1 MGIQFNQVSYFY
13 RGVKNETY
21 EAINQISVAI
31 HDGEFVAICGQTGSG
46 KTTLVQH
53 MNALLKP
60 TRGTVQIYEHTIP
73 LADKNTKIGPIR
85 KKVGLVFQFPEYQL
99 FEETILK
106 DIMFGPLN
114 FGLSL
119 KDAEEKARH
128 AASLVGLDEEILQ
141 KSPFRIS
148 GGQMRRVAIAGIL
161 AMEPE
166 MLVLDEPTRGLDP
179 KGSDEMMA
187 LFNELHEKHGK
198 TIVLITHDM
207 DIVAR
212 YAKRILV
219 MDKGKIKFDGTRE
232 LLFMSDEFEKLHL
245 AKPQAYR
252 MMEYLSKTL
261 GYPFKQIFTEEDL
274 IQYLKEVR
282 HE

>member
-60 TRGTVQIYEHTIP
+60 TRGTVQIYQYTLP

-128 AASLVGLDEEILQ
+128 AAALVGLDEEILQ

>member
-21 EAINQISVAI
+21 EAINQISLAI

-60 TRGTVQIYEHTIP
+60 TRGTVQIYEHIIP
-73 LADKNTKIGPIR
+73 LADKKTKIGPIR

-119 KDAEEKARH
+119 KEAEEKARV
-128 AASLVGLDEEILQ
+128 AASLVGLDEDILQ

-232 LLFMSDEFEKLHL
+232 LLFISDEFEKLHL

-274 IQYLKEVR
+274 IQYMKEVH

>member
-21 EAINQISVAI
+21 EAINQITLNI
-31 HDGEFVAICGQTGSG
+31 QDGEFVAICGQTGSG

-60 TRGTVQIYEHTIP
+60 TKGTIQIYEYTLP
-73 LADKNTKIGPIR
+73 LKDKKTKIGPIR

-119 KDAEEKARH
+119 KEAEEKARI
-128 AASLVGLDEEILQ
+128 AAKLVGLDDEILQ

-232 LLFMSDEFEKLHL
+232 LLFISDEFDQLHL

-261 GYPFKQIFTEEDL
+261 GYPFKQVFTEAEL
-274 IQYLKEVR
+274 MTYLKAVR

>member
-60 TRGTVQIYEHTIP
+60 TRGTVQIYEHTLP

-128 AASLVGLDEEILQ
+128 AAALVGLDEEILQ

-232 LLFMSDEFEKLHL
+232 LLFMSDEFEKLHV

>member
-21 EAINQISVAI
+21 EAINQISLAI

-73 LADKNTKIGPIR
+73 LADKKTKIGPIR

-119 KDAEEKARH
+119 KEAEEKARV

-232 LLFMSDEFEKLHL
+232 LLFISDEFEKLHL

-274 IQYLKEVR
+274 IQYMKEVH

>member
-13 RGVKNETY
+13 RGVKNESY
-21 EAINQISVAI
+21 EALNQITLAI
-31 HDGEFVAICGQTGSG
+31 NDHEFVAICGQTGSG

-53 MNALLKP
+53 MNALLMP
-60 TRGTVQIYEHTIP
+60 TKGQVQIYEHTIP
-73 LADKNTKIGPIR
+73 LKKNAVVGPIR

-106 DIMFGPLN
+106 DIMFGPKN
-114 FGLSL
+114 FGLS
-119 KDAEEKARH
+119 DAEAEKKARE
-128 AASLVGLDEEILQ
+128 AAKLVGIDDELLM

-161 AMEPE
+161 AMEPD

-179 KGSDEMMA
+179 KGSAEMMV
-187 LFNELHEKHGK
+187 LFNDLHIKYNK

-207 DIVAR
+207 DIVSR

-219 MDKGKIKFDGTRE
+219 MDKGKVKFDGTRE
-232 LLFMSDEFEKLHL
+232 ILFLTDEFEKLHL
-245 AKPQAYR
+245 AKPNAYR
-252 MMEYLSKTL
+252 MMEHLSKKL
-261 GYPFKQIFTEEDL
+261 DIPFKQVFTEEEL
-274 IQYLKEVR
+274 LMYLKEVY

>member
-21 EAINQISVAI
+21 EAINQITLNI

-60 TRGTVQIYEHTIP
+60 TKGTIQIYEHTLP
-73 LADKNTKIGPIR
+73 LKDKKTKIGPIR

-119 KDAEEKARH
+119 KEAEEKARE
-128 AASLVGLDEEILQ
+128 AAKLVGLDDEILQ

-161 AMEPE
+161 AMQPE

-232 LLFMSDEFEKLHL
+232 LLFISDEFDHLHL

-252 MMEYLSKTL
+252 MMEYLSNTL
-261 GYPFKQIFTEEDL
+261 GYPFKQVFTEEDL
-274 IQYLKEVR
+274 LAYLKEVH

>member
-60 TRGTVQIYEHTIP
+60 TRGTVQIYEHTLP

-128 AASLVGLDEEILQ
+128 AAALVGLDEEILQ

>member
-128 AASLVGLDEEILQ
+128 AAALVGLDEEILQ

>member
-21 EAINQISVAI
+21 EAINQITLNI

-60 TRGTVQIYEHTIP
+60 TKGTIQIYEHTLP
-73 LADKNTKIGPIR
+73 LKDKKTKIGPIR

-119 KDAEEKARH
+119 KEAEEKARE
-128 AASLVGLDEEILQ
+128 AAKLVGLDDEILQ

-161 AMEPE
+161 AMQPE

-179 KGSDEMMA
+179 KG
-187 LFNELHEKHGK
+187 
-198 TIVLITHDM
+198 
-207 DIVAR
+207 
-212 YAKRILV
+212 
-219 MDKGKIKFDGTRE
+219 
-232 LLFMSDEFEKLHL
+232 
-245 AKPQAYR
+245 
-252 MMEYLSKTL
+252 
-261 GYPFKQIFTEEDL
+261 
-274 IQYLKEVR
+274 
-282 HE
+282 

>member
-60 TRGTVQIYEHTIP
+60 TRGTVQIYEHTLP

-106 DIMFGPLN
+106 DIMFGPKN
-114 FGLSL
+114 FGLSDE
-119 KDAEEKARH
+119 DAEKKARY
-128 AASLVGLDEEILQ
+128 AAKLVGLDDDMLQ

>member
-21 EAINQISVAI
+21 EAINQISLAI

-60 TRGTVQIYEHTIP
+60 TRGTVQIYEHTLP

-128 AASLVGLDEEILQ
+128 AAALVGLDDEILQ

-261 GYPFKQIFTEEDL
+261 GYPFKQIFTEVDL
-274 IQYLKEVR
+274 IQYMKEVH

>member
-1 MGIQFNQVSYFY
+1 MGIQFNKVSYFY
-13 RGVKNETY
+13 RGIKNETY
-21 EAINQISVAI
+21 EAINQISLNI
-31 HDGEFVAICGQTGSG
+31 KDHEFVAICGQTGSG

-53 MNALLKP
+53 MNALLQP
-60 TRGTVQIYEHTIP
+60 TKGTIQIYDYEIP
-73 LADKNTKIGPIR
+73 LKKKGDKVGPIR

-106 DIMFGPLN
+106 DIMFGPRN
-114 FGLSL
+114 FGLSEQE
-119 KDAEEKARH
+119 AEEKARM
-128 AASLVGLDEEILQ
+128 AAKLVGIDDEMLE

-161 AMEPE
+161 AMEPD

-179 KGSDEMMA
+179 KGSQELMA
-187 LFNELHEKHGK
+187 LFNELHLKHNK

-232 LLFMSDEFEKLHL
+232 TLFLTDEFEQLHL
-245 AKPQAYR
+245 AKPNAYR
-252 MMEYLSKTL
+252 LMEHLSKKL
-261 GYPFKQIFTEEDL
+261 NIKFKQVFTEEELLD
-274 IQYLKEVR
+274 YLKEVY

>member
-21 EAINQISVAI
+21 EAINQISLAI
-31 HDGEFVAICGQTGSG
+31 QDGEFVAICGQTGSG

-73 LADKNTKIGPIR
+73 IQDKKTKIGPIR

-119 KDAEEKARH
+119 KEAEEKARH
-128 AASLVGLDEEILQ
+128 AAQLVGLDEAILQ

-187 LFNELHEKHGK
+187 LFNELHIKHGK

-232 LLFMSDEFEKLHL
+232 LLFISDEFEKLHL

-261 GYPFKQIFTEEDL
+261 GYPFKQVFTEEEL
-274 IQYLKEVR
+274 LAYMKAVQ

>member
-13 RGVKNETY
+13 RGVKNESY
-21 EAINQISVAI
+21 EALNQITLAI
-31 HDGEFVAICGQTGSG
+31 KDFEFVAICGQTGSG

-53 MNALLKP
+53 MNALLMP
-60 TRGTVQIYEHTIP
+60 TKGTVQIYDYQIP
-73 LADKNTKIGPIR
+73 LKKKGELVGPIR

-106 DIMFGPLN
+106 DIMFGPKN
-114 FGLSL
+114 FGLSDE
-119 KDAEEKARH
+119 DAEKKARY
-128 AASLVGLDEEILQ
+128 AAKLVGLDDDMLE

-161 AMEPE
+161 AMEPD

-179 KGSDEMMA
+179 KGSNEMMA
-187 LFNELHEKHGK
+187 LFNELHEKYNK

-207 DIVAR
+207 DIVAK

-232 LLFMSDEFEKLHL
+232 TLFLTDEFAHLHL
-245 AKPQAYR
+245 AKPNAYR
-252 MMEYLSKTL
+252 MMEHLSKSL
-261 GYPFKQIFTEEDL
+261 KIPFKQVFTEKELLD
-274 IQYLKEVR
+274 YLKEVY
-282 HE
+282 HA

>member
-60 TRGTVQIYEHTIP
+60 TRGTVQIYEHTLP

-128 AASLVGLDEEILQ
+128 AAALVGLDEDILQ

>member
-13 RGVKNETY
+13 RGVKNESY
-21 EAINQISVAI
+21 EALNQITLAI
-31 HDGEFVAICGQTGSG
+31 NDHEFVAICGQTGSG

-53 MNALLKP
+53 MNALLMP
-60 TRGTVQIYEHTIP
+60 TKGEVQIYEHTIP
-73 LADKNTKIGPIR
+73 LKNKKTLIGPIR

-106 DIMFGPLN
+106 DIMFGPKN
-114 FGLSL
+114 FGLSD
-119 KDAEEKARH
+119 KEAEQKARN
-128 AASLVGLDEEILQ
+128 AAKLVGLDEEILQ

-161 AMEPE
+161 AMEPD

-187 LFNELHEKHGK
+187 LFNELHVTYHK

-207 DIVAR
+207 DIVSR

-219 MDKGKIKFDGTRE
+219 MDKGKVKFDGTRE
-232 LLFMSDEFEKLHL
+232 ILFLTDEFEKLHL
-245 AKPQAYR
+245 AKPNAYR
-252 MMEYLSKTL
+252 MMEHLNKTL
-261 GYPFKQIFTEEDL
+261 NIPFKQVFTEEEL
-274 IQYLKEVR
+274 LTYLKEVY

>member
-13 RGVKNETY
+13 RGVKNESY
-21 EAINQISVAI
+21 EALNQITLTI
-31 HDGEFVAICGQTGSG
+31 NDHEFIAICGQTGSG

-53 MNALLKP
+53 MNALLIP
-60 TRGTVQIYEHTIP
+60 TKGDVQIYEYKIP
-73 LADKNTKIGPIR
+73 LKKKGGLLGPIR

-106 DIMFGPLN
+106 DIMFGPKN
-114 FGLSL
+114 FGLS
-119 KDAEEKARH
+119 DVEAEKKAR
-128 AASLVGLDEEILQ
+128 AAAKLVGLDEEMLQ

-161 AMEPE
+161 AMEPD

-179 KGSDEMMA
+179 KGSSEMMA
-187 LFNELHEKHGK
+187 LFNELHTIHNK

-232 LLFMSDEFEKLHL
+232 TLFMSDEFENLHL
-245 AKPQAYR
+245 AKPNAYR
-252 MMEYLSKTL
+252 MMLHLSQKL
-261 GYPFKQIFTEEDL
+261 DIPFKQVFTEEEL
-274 IQYLKEVR
+274 LAYLKEVY
-282 HE
+282 HA

>member
-13 RGVKNETY
+13 RGVKNESY
-21 EAINQISVAI
+21 EALNQITLTI
-31 HDGEFVAICGQTGSG
+31 KDHEFVAICGQTGSG

-53 MNALLKP
+53 MNALLIP
-60 TRGTVQIYEHTIP
+60 TKGDVQIYEYKIP
-73 LADKNTKIGPIR
+73 LKKKGGLVGPIR

-106 DIMFGPLN
+106 DIMFGPKN
-114 FGLSL
+114 FGLS
-119 KDAEEKARH
+119 DEEAEKKAR
-128 AASLVGLDEEILQ
+128 AAAKLVGLDEDMLQ

-161 AMEPE
+161 AMEPD

-179 KGSDEMMA
+179 KGSSEMMA
-187 LFNELHEKHGK
+187 LFNELHTKHKK

-207 DIVAR
+207 DIVAK

-232 LLFMSDEFEKLHL
+232 TLFMTDEFDNLHL
-245 AKPQAYR
+245 AKPNAYR
-252 MMEYLSKTL
+252 MMLHLSDKL
-261 GYPFKQIFTEEDL
+261 GIPFKQVFTEEELLD
-274 IQYLKEVR
+274 YLKEVY
-282 HE
+282 HA

>member
-21 EAINQISVAI
+21 EAINQITLNI
-31 HDGEFVAICGQTGSG
+31 HDAEFVAICGQTGSG

-60 TRGTVQIYEHTIP
+60 TKGTIQIYEHTLP
-73 LADKNTKIGPIR
+73 LKDKKTKIGPIR

-119 KDAEEKARH
+119 KEAEEKARE
-128 AASLVGLDEEILQ
+128 AAKLVGLDDEILQ

-232 LLFMSDEFEKLHL
+232 LLFISDEFDHLHL

-252 MMEYLSKTL
+252 MMEYLSNTL
-261 GYPFKQIFTEEDL
+261 GYPFKQVFTEEDL
-274 IQYLKEVR
+274 LAYLKEVH

>member
-13 RGVKNETY
+13 RGVRNESY
-21 EAINQISVAI
+21 EALNQISLTI
-31 HDGEFVAICGQTGSG
+31 KDHEFVAICGQTGSG

-53 MNALLKP
+53 MNALLMP
-60 TRGTVQIYEHTIP
+60 TKGTVQIYDYTIP
-73 LADKNTKIGPIR
+73 LKKKGELVGPIR

-106 DIMFGPLN
+106 DIMFGPKN
-114 FGLSL
+114 FGLSDE
-119 KDAEEKARH
+119 DAEKKARY
-128 AASLVGLDEEILQ
+128 AAKLVGLDDEMLQ

-161 AMEPE
+161 AMEPD

-179 KGSDEMMA
+179 KGSNEMMA
-187 LFNELHEKHGK
+187 LFNELHEKYDK

-207 DIVAR
+207 DIVAK

-232 LLFMSDEFEKLHL
+232 TLFLTDEFAHLHL
-245 AKPQAYR
+245 AKPNAYR
-252 MMEYLSKTL
+252 MMEHLSKTL
-261 GYPFKQIFTEEDL
+261 DIPFKQVFTEQELLD
-274 IQYLKEVR
+274 YLKEVY
-282 HE
+282 HA

>member
-21 EAINQISVAI
+21 EAINQITLNI

-60 TRGTVQIYEHTIP
+60 TKGTIQIYEHTLP
-73 LADKNTKIGPIR
+73 LKDKKTKIGPIR

-119 KDAEEKARH
+119 KEAEEKARE
-128 AASLVGLDEEILQ
+128 AAKLVGLDDEILQ

-232 LLFMSDEFEKLHL
+232 LLFISDEFDHLHL

-252 MMEYLSKTL
+252 MMEYLSNTL
-261 GYPFKQIFTEEDL
+261 GYPFKQVFTEEDL
-274 IQYLKEVR
+274 LAYLKEVH

>member
-21 EAINQISVAI
+21 EAINQITLNI
-31 HDGEFVAICGQTGSG
+31 NDGEFVAICGQTGSG

-60 TRGTVQIYEHTIP
+60 TKGTIQIYEHTLP
-73 LADKNTKIGPIR
+73 LKDKKTKIGPIR

-119 KDAEEKARH
+119 KEAEEKARE
-128 AASLVGLDEEILQ
+128 AAKLVGLDDEILQ

-232 LLFMSDEFEKLHL
+232 LLFISDEFEHLHL

-252 MMEYLSKTL
+252 MMEYLSNTL
-261 GYPFKQIFTEEDL
+261 GYPFKQVFTEEDL
-274 IQYLKEVR
+274 LAYLKEVR

>member
-13 RGVKNETY
+13 RGVKNESY
-21 EAINQISVAI
+21 EALNQITLAI
-31 HDGEFVAICGQTGSG
+31 NDHEFVAICGQTGSG

-53 MNALLKP
+53 MNALLMP
-60 TRGTVQIYEHTIP
+60 TKGQVQIYEHTIP
-73 LADKNTKIGPIR
+73 LKKNAVVGPIR

-106 DIMFGPLN
+106 DIMFGPKN
-114 FGLSL
+114 FGLS
-119 KDAEEKARH
+119 DAEAEKKARE
-128 AASLVGLDEEILQ
+128 AAKLVGIDDELLM

-161 AMEPE
+161 AMEPD

-179 KGSDEMMA
+179 KGSAEMMA
-187 LFNELHEKHGK
+187 LFNDLHMKYNK

-207 DIVAR
+207 DIVSR

-219 MDKGKIKFDGTRE
+219 MDKGKVKFDGTRE
-232 LLFMSDEFEKLHL
+232 ILFLTDEFEKLHL
-245 AKPQAYR
+245 AKPNAYR
-252 MMEYLSKTL
+252 MMEHLSKKL
-261 GYPFKQIFTEEDL
+261 DIPFKQVFTEEEL
-274 IQYLKEVR
+274 LMYLKEVY

>member
-60 TRGTVQIYEHTIP
+60 TRGTVQIYEHTLP

-128 AASLVGLDEEILQ
+128 AASLVGLDDEILQ

>member
-21 EAINQISVAI
+21 EAINQITLNI
-31 HDGEFVAICGQTGSG
+31 NDGEFVAICGQTGSG

-60 TRGTVQIYEHTIP
+60 TKGTIQIYEHTLP
-73 LADKNTKIGPIR
+73 LKDKKTKIGPIR

-119 KDAEEKARH
+119 KEAEEKARE
-128 AASLVGLDEEILQ
+128 AAKLVGLDDEILQ

-179 KGSDEMMA
+179 KGSDEMME

-232 LLFMSDEFEKLHL
+232 LLFISDEFEHLHL

-252 MMEYLSKTL
+252 MMEYLSNTL
-261 GYPFKQIFTEEDL
+261 GYPFKQVFTEEDL
-274 IQYLKEVR
+274 LAYLKEVR